1 MYHNFKLVIIL
12 SLLVISCSQKKPYE
26 TKPFKKNESPI
37 ALPSIEEIPVEKV
50 EQFYEVKKGDTLY
63 AIGRRLNLDYKK
75 IAAWNDIKGSY
86 EIEIGQKLRLR
97 NSSADFSARGG
108 KIDAREAKKTT
119 LTHTKELNTK
129 RLNQQ
134 SLQRSQIV
142 VDVLVANP
150 QLEIARAVLQAS
162 TAKIKLQG
170 ALKDPILAYSM
181 APMSVDSDSTDFAQ
195 QVQLSQQLPWPGKL
209 ALQSDSAM
217 LNASR
222 DEEKIKLL
230 RLELTALAKKLYGDW
245 FFIHQAHQIHHENV
259 QLLNHVNK
267 IATIRYRTG
276 KASKQEVLQSE
287 LELSLIEQHAFI
299 LDQQKTEILGHI
311 NTLLS
316 QKEDTPLALAKSLP
330 QPLEMKEIKFLQKN
344 DLENHPKIKAL
355 SAEIKALELKKQR
368 AVLEA
373 FPDFNINAG
382 YSTRMNDSDKHFTVG
397 VAFNLPLNLRKY
409 QAIEDEAAA
418 RLKQAQWKKHDHVQK
433 LAELIQL
440 YYSRVKKYHH
450 TLGLYK
456 RYILPLAK
464 LNKRAALAD
473 YQAGY
478 GGFLELIRA
487 EKDWHSAQLKE
498 KQALVDYH
506 ESLALLEYAVGV
518 TELSEDDDS

>member
-12 SLLVISCSQKKPYE
+12 SLFVISCSQKKTNE
-26 TKPFKKNESPI
+26 TKVFKKNESPI
-37 ALPSIEEIPVEKV
+37 ALPSIEELPVDKV

-63 AIGRRLNLDYKK
+63 SIGRRLNLDYKK
-75 IAAWNDIKGSY
+75 IAAWNDIKTNY
-86 EIEIGQKLRLR
+86 EIDVGQKLRL
-97 NSSADFSARGG
+97 SDLSIEG
-108 KIDAREAKKTT
+108 KQNKKINEDAIPPT
-119 LTHTKELNTK
+119 LTYKESKKK
-129 RLNQQ
+129 RVHQQ
-134 SLQRSQIV
+134 SLQRSQMV
-142 VDVLVANP
+142 VDVLAANP
-150 QLEIARAVLQAS
+150 QLEIARAVWQAS
-162 TAKIKLQG
+162 TAKIKQKG
-170 ALKDPILAYSM
+170 ALKDPVLAYSL
-181 APMSVDSDSTDFAQ
+181 APLTVDSESTDFAQ

-209 ALQSDSAM
+209 ALQSDAAM
-217 LNASR
+217 LNANR
-222 DEEKIKLL
+222 DEEKINLL

-259 QLLNHVNK
+259 ELLNHVNQ

-276 KASKQEVLQSE
+276 KATKQEVLQSE

-299 LDQQKTEILGHI
+299 LNQQKTEILGHI
-311 NTLLS
+311 NILLS
-316 QKEDTPLALAKSLP
+316 RKEDTALLLAKSLP
-330 QPLEMKEIKFLQKN
+330 QPLAMKKIKFLQKSE
-344 DLENHPKIKAL
+344 LENHPKIKAL
-355 SAEIKALELKKQR
+355 SAEIKALELKKER
-368 AVLEA
+368 AVLEG

-397 VAFNLPLNLRKY
+397 VAFNLPLNLSKY

-418 RLKQAQWKKHDHVQK
+418 RLKQAQWKKHDQAQK

-440 YYSRVKKYHH
+440 YYSRVKKYHQ

-487 EKDWHSAQLKE
+487 EKDWHSARLKE
-498 KQALVDYH
+498 KT
-506 ESLALLEYAVGV
+506 STG
-518 TELSEDDDS
+518 

>member
-1 MYHNFKLVIIL
+1 MSHNFKLVIIL
-12 SLLVISCSQKKPYE
+12 SLLVISCTQKKTYE
-26 TKPFKKNESPI
+26 TKQLKTSESPK
-37 ALPSIEEIPVEKV
+37 ALRSIEELPIEKV
-50 EQFYEVKKGDTLY
+50 EELYEVKKGDTLY
-63 AIGRRLNLDYKK
+63 SIGRRLNLDYKK
-75 IAAWNDIKGSY
+75 IAAWNDIKTNY
-86 EIEIGQKLRLR
+86 EIEVGQKLRVSDLSTQGR
-97 NSSADFSARGG
+97 QN
-108 KIDAREAKKTT
+108 KKNDKVETNPPA
-119 LTHTKELNTK
+119 LTCIEQSKKKGVH
-129 RLNQQ
+129 QQ
-134 SLQRSQIV
+134 SLQRTQMV
-142 VDVLVANP
+142 VDVLAANP
-150 QLEIARAVLQAS
+150 QLEIARAVWQAS
-162 TAKIKLQG
+162 TAKIKQKG
-170 ALKDPILAYSM
+170 ALKDPVLAYSL
-181 APMSVDSDSTDFAQ
+181 APLTVDSESTDFAQ

-209 ALQSDSAM
+209 ALQSDAAM
-217 LNASR
+217 LNANR
-222 DEEKIKLL
+222 DEEKINLL

-245 FFIHQAHQIHHENV
+245 YFIHQAHQIHHENV

-276 KASKQEVLQSE
+276 KATKQEVLQSE

-299 LDQQKTEILGHI
+299 LNQQKTEILGHI

-316 QKEDTPLALAKSLP
+316 QKEDTPLALAKTLP
-330 QPLEMKEIKFLQKN
+330 QPLALKKIKFLQKN
-344 DLENHPKIKAL
+344 ELENHPKIKAL
-355 SAEIKALELKKQR
+355 SAEIKSLELKKQR

-373 FPDFNINAG
+373 FPDFNVNAG
-382 YSTRMNDSDKHFTVG
+382 YSTRMNDSDKHF
-397 VAFNLPLNLRKY
+397 
-409 QAIEDEAAA
+409 
-418 RLKQAQWKKHDHVQK
+418 
-433 LAELIQL
+433 
-440 YYSRVKKYHH
+440 

>member
-12 SLLVISCSQKKPYE
+12 SLFVISCSQKKTNE
-26 TKPFKKNESPI
+26 TKVFKKNESPI
-37 ALPSIEEIPVEKV
+37 ALPSIEELPVDKV

-63 AIGRRLNLDYKK
+63 SIGRRLNLDYKK
-75 IAAWNDIKGSY
+75 IAAWNDIKTNY
-86 EIEIGQKLRLR
+86 EIEVGQKLRLGDLSIKGR
-97 NSSADFSARGG
+97 QN
-108 KIDAREAKKTT
+108 KKNNEEAIPPT
-119 LTHTKELNTK
+119 LTYIEELKKK
-129 RLNQQ
+129 RFHQQ
-134 SLQRSQIV
+134 SLQRTQMV
-142 VDVLVANP
+142 VDVLAANP
-150 QLEIARAVLQAS
+150 QLEIARAVWQAS
-162 TAKIKLQG
+162 TAKIKQKG
-170 ALKDPILAYSM
+170 SLKDPVLAYSL
-181 APMSVDSDSTDFAQ
+181 APLTVDSESTDFAQ

-209 ALQSDSAM
+209 ALQSDAAM
-217 LNASR
+217 PNANR
-222 DEEKIKLL
+222 DEEKINLL

-259 QLLNHVNK
+259 QLLNQVNK

-276 KASKQEVLQSE
+276 KATKQEVLQSE

-299 LDQQKTEILGHI
+299 LNQQKTEILGHI

-316 QKEDTPLALAKSLP
+316 QKEDTPLALAKTLP
-330 QPLEMKEIKFLQKN
+330 QPLALKKIKFLQKN
-344 DLENHPKIKAL
+344 ELENHPKIKAL
-355 SAEIKALELKKQR
+355 SAEIKSLELKKQR

-373 FPDFNINAG
+373 FPDFNVNAG

-397 VAFNLPLNLRKY
+397 VAFNLPLNLSKY
-409 QAIEDEAAA
+409 QAIEDEAVA
-418 RLKQAQWKKHDHVQK
+418 RLKQAQWKKHDQVQK